1 MIALMDSNSVATPVT
16 ARATAVYG
24 IGTVFL
30 VYQLWRDRVQR
41 SRHFQADNDAQKL
54 NELRRV
60 FYEASGYWLGSRWVA
75 GSGHVDR
82 AQAGREFEALVRLE
96 CQLRLN
102 GYNAESNN
110 LGFVIRTSFQ
120 GIEEELGRVGVALG
134 LVPSEYRQ
142 ASAVGFRR

>member
-1 MIALMDSNSVATPVT
+1 MIAVMDSNSVATLVT
-16 ARATAVYG
+16 AGATAVYG
-24 IGTVFL
+24 IGTIFL

-41 SRHFQADNDAQKL
+41 DRYFQADSDAQKL
-54 NELRRV
+54 NELRRA
-60 FYEASGYWLGSRWVA
+60 FYEASGYWLGSRSVA
-75 GSGHVDR
+75 GSGDVDR

-110 LGFVIRTSFQ
+110 LSFVIRTNFQ

-142 ASAVGFRR
+142 ANAVGFRR

>member
-1 MIALMDSNSVATPVT
+1 MIALMDSNSVATLVT
-16 ARATAVYG
+16 AGATAVYG

-41 SRHFQADNDAQKL
+41 GRHFQADNDAQKL
-54 NELRRV
+54 NELRRA

-75 GSGHVDR
+75 GAGDVDR
-82 AQAGREFEALVRLE
+82 SQAGREFEALVRLE

-102 GYNAESNN
+102 GYEAESNN
-110 LGFVIRTSFQ
+110 LGFVIRANFQ

-142 ASAVGFRR
+142 ASAVGFGR